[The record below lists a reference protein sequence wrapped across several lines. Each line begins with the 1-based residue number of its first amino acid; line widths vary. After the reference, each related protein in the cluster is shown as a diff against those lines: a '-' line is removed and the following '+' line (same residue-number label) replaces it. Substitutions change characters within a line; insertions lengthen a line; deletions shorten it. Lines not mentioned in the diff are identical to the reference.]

1 MPDTEFFLPR
11 SSSSQEIEK
20 ILSKKFRSENRYLSI
35 VYNDF
40 IPEEGM
46 IKCSYEYHLDNNDVN
61 YLLQLIAYKY
71 QVNNINSL
79 FIIHRLFNG
88 DNPEFDFYD
97 QFEVLYN
104 CWDYLPNY
112 EPDIIDKVKEYCLD
126 KAKNEFLIAFNY
138 WVSDNEKDDYYEYE
152 DI

>member
-1 MPDTEFFLPR
+1 MPDPEFYLPYE
-11 SSSSQEIEK
+11 SSSQEIEK

-46 IKCSYEYHLDNNDVN
+46 IKCSYEYYLDTNDVN
-61 YLLQLIAYKY
+61 YLLQLIADKY
-71 QVNNINSL
+71 QINNLNSL
-79 FIIHRLFNG
+79 FMIHRLFNG

-138 WVSDNEKDDYYEYE
+138 WVSDNEKADYYEYE
-152 DI
+152 EI

>member
-1 MPDTEFFLPR
+1 MPNTEFFLPR
-11 SSSSQEIEK
+11 NSSSQEIEK
-20 ILSKKFRSENRYLSI
+20 ILSRKFRDENRYLSI
-35 VYNDF
+35 IYNDF

-46 IKCSYEYHLDNNDVN
+46 IKCSYEYYLDTNDVN

-71 QVNNINSL
+71 QVNNLNSL
-79 FIIHRLFNG
+79 FMIHRLFNG

-112 EPDIIDKVKEYCLD
+112 EPEIINKVKEYCLD
-126 KAKNEFLIAFNY
+126 KAKNEFLISFNY
-138 WVSDNEKDDYYEYE
+138 WVYDSEKDDYYEYE
-152 DI
+152 EI

>member
-1 MPDTEFFLPR
+1 MPDPEFYLPYE
-11 SSSSQEIEK
+11 SSSQEIEK

>member
-11 SSSSQEIEK
+11 SSSSQEVEK
-20 ILSKKFRSENRYLSI
+20 ILSKKFRDEDKYLSI

-46 IKCSYEYHLDNNDVN
+46 IKCSYEYYLDNNDVN

-71 QVNNINSL
+71 QVNNLNSL

-138 WVSDNEKDDYYEYE
+138 WVSDNEKADYYEYE
-152 DI
+152 EI

>member
-1 MPDTEFFLPR
+1 MPDTEFYLPYN
-11 SSSSQEIEK
+11 SSSPEIEK
-20 ILSKKFRSENRYLSI
+20 ILSKKFRDENRYLSI

-71 QVNNINSL
+71 QINNLNSL
-79 FIIHRLFNG
+79 FMIHRLFNG

-112 EPDIIDKVKEYCLD
+112 EPEIIDKVKEYCLD

-138 WVSDNEKDDYYEYE
+138 WVSDNEKADYYEYE
-152 DI
+152 EI